1 MLFNFYHTLAAYSIY
16 AISFKYNKPIINFI
30 DKIFISNTLRN
41 TICISKLFTKQ
52 KPNQV
57 HYWNY
62 NLHYIFKVCFTI
74 ILGAILS
81 TQIAHAKNA
90 RIGLSLPLSG
100 TAKKLGEQFLIGAR
114 IAIQHHINDT
124 IELEVLDDGCKKD
137 LGELVATE
145 FSTSNIDI
153 VTGFLCNEPSYAA
166 ANILRDSKTPILIA
180 GAQSE
185 RLTKDRERE
194 EWNIWRLSPGD
205 NAAAIAAAKEL
216 SKLWINSP
224 FAIVDDGTVHGRTLV
239 DAFRLQ
245 MADLGLSPHF
255 TDTFR
260 PTQSTQAR
268 LVRRLKKAGIR
279 KVFIGG
285 GAEDIAMIARNAS
298 DLKIKLDIA
307 GSEVLSVL
315 PFLPN
320 KQRAPNGVTAI
331 LRNDAQLLISSKVLS
346 DALIAQDIIPE
357 DFMYRG
363 YAAMQVAIEAI
374 GESKQDTI
382 SSLNAKTFKTING
395 NVKFSNNG
403 ENTISPYALFTWN
416 GDVFIKNGSIQ

>member
-1 MLFNFYHTLAAYSIY
+1 M
-16 AISFKYNKPIINFI
+16 YN
-30 DKIFISNTLRN
+30 
-41 TICISKLFTKQ
+41 
-52 KPNQV
+52 
-57 HYWNY
+57 
-62 NLHYIFKVCFTI
+62 IFKICFTI
-74 ILGAILS
+74 ILSSIFS
-81 TQIAHAKNA
+81 TQIAYAKNPH
-90 RIGLSLPLSG
+90 IGLSLPLSG
-100 TAKKLGEQFLIGAR
+100 VAQKLGEQFLIGAK
-114 IAIQHHINDT
+114 IAIQHHTNDT
-124 IELEVLDDGCKKD
+124 IKLEVLDDGCQKD

-166 ANILRDSKTPILIA
+166 ANILREQKTPILIA

-205 NAAAIAAAKEL
+205 NAAAIIAAKVF

-239 DAFRLQ
+239 DTFRAQ
-245 MADLGLSPHF
+245 MEELGLSAHF

-268 LVRRLKKAGIR
+268 LVRRLKKAGIQ

-285 GAEDIAMIARNAS
+285 GAEDIAMIARNAH
-298 DLKIKLDIA
+298 DLKIKLDVA

-315 PFLPN
+315 PFLPA
-320 KQRAPNGVTAI
+320 KQRAPNGVIAI
-331 LRNDAQLLISSKVLS
+331 LRNDGQLLDSSSTLT
-346 DALIAQDIIPE
+346 DALLAQDIIPE

-363 YAAMQVAIEAI
+363 YAAMQIAIEAI
-374 GESKQDTI
+374 GETNADTI
-382 SSLNAKTFKTING
+382 SSLKAKTFVTING
-395 NVKFSNNG
+395 NVKFSSNG

-416 GDVFIKNGSIQ
+416 GESFIRNTGIQ

>member
-1 MLFNFYHTLAAYSIY
+1 MFL
-16 AISFKYNKPIINFI
+16 
-30 DKIFISNTLRN
+30 
-41 TICISKLFTKQ
+41 
-52 KPNQV
+52 
-57 HYWNY
+57 
-62 NLHYIFKVCFTI
+62 
-74 ILGAILS
+74 
-81 TQIAHAKNA
+81 TQFAQAKNV

-100 TAKKLGEQFLIGAR
+100 VNQKLGEQFLIGAK

-124 IELEVLDDGCKKD
+124 IELEVLDDGCQKE
-137 LGELVATE
+137 LGELAATE
-145 FSTSNIDI
+145 FLASSLDL

-166 ANILRDSKTPILIA
+166 ANILRNQKTPILIA

-205 NAAAIAAAKEL
+205 NAAANAAAKEL
-216 SKLWINSP
+216 SKTWSNAP
-224 FAIVDDGTVHGRTLV
+224 YAIIDDSTVHGRTLV
-239 DAFRLQ
+239 NAFRAQ
-245 MADLGLSPHF
+245 MEEIGLSPHF
-255 TDTFR
+255 TDTYR

-285 GAEDIAMIARNAS
+285 GAEDVAMIARNAN

-315 PFLPN
+315 PYLPK

-331 LRNDAQLLISSKVLS
+331 LRNDGELLNSTKVLT
-346 DALIAQDIIPE
+346 DALISRDIVPE

-363 YAAMQVAIEAI
+363 YAAMQVAIYAI
-374 GESKQDTI
+374 GETKEDTV
-382 SSLNAKTFKTING
+382 SSLKTTTFNTING
-395 NVKFSNNG
+395 AVKFSENG

-416 GDVFIKNGSIQ
+416 GEVFVANNTGQ